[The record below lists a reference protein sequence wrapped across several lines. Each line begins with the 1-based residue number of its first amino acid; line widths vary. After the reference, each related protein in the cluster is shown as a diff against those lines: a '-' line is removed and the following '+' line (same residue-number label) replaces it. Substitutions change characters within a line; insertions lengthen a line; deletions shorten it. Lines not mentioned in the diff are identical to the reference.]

1 FLINVFSS
9 KEIHPPLLFQTQFS
23 IPSQFKKKKAPNC
36 RRTLPRCP
44 PTFFLPGAFFFPR
57 HPLSASIYIHTHEI
71 KRLQT
76 KASREGRNGLDIFS
90 QFLPR
95 TGADPL
101 TSSLFI
107 TAALVNSKWDL
118 LLKLRPW
125 RSTHGSLAEKKPTVV
140 FVLGGPGSGKGTQ
153 CANIVEHFGYT
164 HLSAGD
170 LLRAEIKSGSENG
183 TMIQNMIKE
192 GKIVPS
198 EVTIKFL
205 EKAILGID
213 NDKFLI
219 DGFPRNE
226 ENRAAFEAVGREDDN
241 IETIRKRFKVFLD
254 SSLPVIEYYA
264 AKGKVKK
271 IDAAKPVQEVF
282 EAVKTIFTPKDNKAK
297 NA

>member
-1 FLINVFSS
+1 M
-9 KEIHPPLLFQTQFS
+9 
-23 IPSQFKKKKAPNC
+23 
-36 RRTLPRCP
+36 
-44 PTFFLPGAFFFPR
+44 G
-57 HPLSASIYIHTHEI
+57 SAAE
-71 KRLQT
+71 
-76 KASREGRNGLDIFS
+76 
-90 QFLPR
+90 
-95 TGADPL
+95 
-101 TSSLFI
+101 
-107 TAALVNSKWDL
+107 AATM
-118 LLKLRPW
+118 
-125 RSTHGSLAEKKPTVV
+125 STHGSLAEKKPTVV
-140 FVLGGPGSGKGTQ
+140 FVLGGPGSGNGTQ

-183 TMIQNMIKE
+183 TMIQIMIKE

-198 EVTIKFL
+198 EVTIKLL

-226 ENRAAFEAVGREDDN
+226 ENRAAFEAVTKIEPEFVLFFDCPEEEMERRLLSRNQGREDDN

-254 SSLPVIEYYA
+254 SSLPVVEYYA

-282 EAVKTIFTPKDNKAK
+282 DAVKTIFTPKDDKVKHHRCAIL
-297 NA
+297 